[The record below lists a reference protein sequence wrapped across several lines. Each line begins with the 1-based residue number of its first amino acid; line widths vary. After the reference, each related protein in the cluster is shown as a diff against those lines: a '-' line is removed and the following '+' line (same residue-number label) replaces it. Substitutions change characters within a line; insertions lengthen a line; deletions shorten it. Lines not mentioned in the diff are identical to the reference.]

1 MAFPGLTGEP
11 TQKEHM
17 DPEIVKEDKRGQAW
31 WPLIIGVWQPH
42 CIPSRN
48 AGNRIKKKKT

>member
-1 MAFPGLTGEP
+1 MAFPGLMGEP
-11 TQKEHM
+11 TQKEHV
-17 DPEIVKEDKRGQAW
+17 DPEIVKEDKQGQAW